1 MRHPIWYWLRA
12 VYVSRRQYYVAV
24 AGFAAVCLVLW
35 VADYL
40 AAAPGLQVAAYVVA
54 GLGLLNFLCT
64 LAGLYWMYG
73 PPSGRYYR
81 RLVAL
86 GRLRGPV
93 QIADVHVGTY
103 RATWNYGRLL
113 PQAHVHSVDIWDES
127 LVDAEAALG
136 DVRRLEAPTV
146 APHDRVTFLKGR
158 FDRLP
163 LADASV
169 DAVTL
174 GFGVHEVPR
183 PSVDSV
189 FREVVRVLK
198 PGGKLLMYERGW
210 SLPNLIVFGPGMFHF
225 TRRCDWLPVLER
237 HFGRART
244 ERSLPFLD
252 LFVCEKAATPPAGDV
267 VRTPGTGHAG
277 TVTAGD

>member
-12 VYVSRRQYYVAV
+12 VYVSRRQYYIAV
-24 AGFAAVCLVLW
+24 AAFAVVCVALW
-35 VADYL
+35 LTGYFTDWL
-40 AAAPGLQVAAYVVA
+40 GLQVAAYVIA
-54 GLGLLNFLCT
+54 GLGLANFLCT

-73 PPSGRYYR
+73 PPSRRYYR
-81 RLVAL
+81 RMVDL
-86 GRLRGPV
+86 GRLHGPV

-103 RATWNYGRLL
+103 RATWNYSRLL
-113 PQAHVHSVDIWDES
+113 PQAHVHSIDIWDES
-127 LVDAEAALG
+127 LVDSEAALW

-146 APHDRVTFLKGR
+146 AAHDRITFHKGR
-158 FDRLP
+158 FDGLP

-174 GFGVHEVPR
+174 GFGIHEVPR
-183 PSVDSV
+183 TSVDSV
-189 FREVVRVLK
+189 FREIVRVLK

-225 TRRCDWLPVLER
+225 TRKRDWLPVLER

-244 ERSLPFLD
+244 ERSIAFLD
-252 LFVCEKAATPPAGDV
+252 LFVCEKADFPVAVGHAESAGG
-267 VRTPGTGHAG
+267 VRTA
-277 TVTAGD
+277 